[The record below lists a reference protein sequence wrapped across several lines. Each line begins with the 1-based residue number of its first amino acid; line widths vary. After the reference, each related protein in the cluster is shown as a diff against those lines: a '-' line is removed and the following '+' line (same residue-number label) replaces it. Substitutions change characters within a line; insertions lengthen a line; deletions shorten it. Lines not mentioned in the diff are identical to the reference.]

1 MSFLRK
7 RFHPRLWILYA
18 FALAL
23 FVWADPTPGSLAMG
37 GGLVLLGEALRL
49 WATGHLN
56 KNEAL
61 TVTGP
66 YAFLRHPLYVGTLV
80 VVAGFTMMASSAWS
94 LALFAVFLL
103 FFFGY
108 YMPYKGR
115 IEGAR
120 LERLYG
126 DDFRRY
132 SSAVPTLV
140 PRLYP
145 YRPLGAESSTMVPWR
160 GERFVD
166 NHEFGTA
173 AAVVVAL
180 GAMVARWA
188 LV

>member
-1 MSFLRK
+1 LLIWAEPSPASLV
-7 RFHPRLWILYA
+7 A
-18 FALAL
+18 GGALA
-23 FVWADPTPGSLAMG
+23 V
-37 GGLVLLGEALRL
+37 LGEGLRL

-56 KNEAL
+56 KNAAL

-66 YAFLRHPLYVGTLV
+66 YAFLRHPLYLGSLLI
-80 VVAGFTMMASSAWS
+80 VAGFTLIGSSRG
-94 LALFAVFLL
+94 ALLVCVLFVL

-126 DDFRRY
+126 DEFRRY
-132 SSAVPTLV
+132 ASAVPSLL

-145 YRPLGAESSTMVPWR
+145 YRPLGETPATEMAWR
-160 GERFVD
+160 RERFAD
-166 NHEFGTA
+166 NNEIGTA
-173 AAVVVAL
+173 AAVAIGL

>member
-1 MSFLRK
+1 VGSLRK
-7 RFHPRLWILYA
+7 RLHPRLWVLYI
-18 FALAL
+18 FAAVL
-23 FVWADPTPGSLAMG
+23 FVGADPTPRSLVAG
-37 GGLVLLGEALRL
+37 AGLVLLGEALRL

-66 YAFLRHPLYVGTLV
+66 YAFLRHPLYVGTLFI
-80 VVAGFTMMASSAWS
+80 VAGFAVMASSSWS
-94 LALFAVFLL
+94 LALFGVFIL

-108 YMPYKGR
+108 YMPYKSR

-132 SSAVPTLV
+132 ASAVPTLL

-145 YRPLGAESSTMVPWR
+145 YRPLGAEQRATDSWQ
-160 GERFVD
+160 GQRFAD

-173 AAVVVAL
+173 AAVVVAV

>member
-1 MSFLRK
+1 M
-7 RFHPRLWILYA
+7 LYA
-18 FALAL
+18 FAVAL
-23 FVWADPTPGSLAMG
+23 FVWADPTPSSLAAG
-37 GGLVLLGEALRL
+37 AGLVLAGESLRL

-66 YAFLRHPLYVGTLV
+66 YAFLRHPLYLGTLLIV
-80 VVAGFTMMASSAWS
+80 TGFAVMASSAWS
-94 LALFAVFLL
+94 LVLFAAFFL

-126 DDFRRY
+126 DHFRRY
-132 SSAVPTLV
+132 AAAVPTLL

-145 YRPLGAESSTMVPWR
+145 YRPLEAEQPATDSWR
-160 GERFVD
+160 GERFAD

-180 GAMVARWA
+180 GVMVARWV

>member
-1 MSFLRK
+1 MGSLRK
-7 RFHPRLWILYA
+7 RLHPRLWILYA
-18 FALAL
+18 FAAAL
-23 FVWADPTPGSLAMG
+23 FVWADPSPVSLLAG
-37 GGLVLLGEALRL
+37 GALAVVGEGLRL

-56 KNEAL
+56 KNAAL

-66 YAFLRHPLYVGTLV
+66 YAFLRHPLYLGTLLI
-80 VVAGFTMMASSAWS
+80 VAGFTLIGSSTG
-94 LALFAVFLL
+94 ALLICGAFVL

-126 DDFRRY
+126 DEFRRY
-132 SSAVPTLV
+132 SAAVPSLL

-145 YRPLGAESSTMVPWR
+145 YRPLGVPTSTDLVWR
-160 GERFVD
+160 RERFAD
-166 NHEFGTA
+166 NNEIGTA
-173 AAVVVAL
+173 AAVAIGL